1 MMCLIVGNFR
11 KKNKKKYFTQLPIL
25 RIHKF
30 SIHLKSSFYQLGQH
44 STQID
49 SYKSLSRQ
57 ENNWVYSRNKG
68 TAATEVQTSGNKIHL
83 VGV

>member
-1 MMCLIVGNFR
+1 M
-11 KKNKKKYFTQLPIL
+11 
-25 RIHKF
+25 
-30 SIHLKSSFYQLGQH
+30 HLKSSFYQLGQH

-68 TAATEVQTSGNKIHL
+68 TVATEVQTSGNKIRL
-83 VGV
+83 GGV